1 MPLFLNEVWLGS
13 LEPKVLNEAIGFFG
27 NLSKGSKPNNLPDN
41 LRMVAGPWLSNE
53 EAKVMFVFEINDPSD
68 MMEAFAERMV
78 SGLFARRKLTL
89 LSNWADASKL
99 AVKLDGKKIQPAG
112 TTVPAAA

>member
-1 MPLFLNEVWLGS
+1 
-13 LEPKVLNEAIGFFG
+13 
-27 NLSKGSKPNNLPDN
+27 
-41 LRMVAGPWLSNE
+41 MVAGPWLSNE

-89 LSNWADASKL
+89 LSNWTDASKL
-99 AVKLDGKKIQPAG
+99 AAKLGSKSSQPVRAAA
-112 TTVPAAA
+112 PAATRGAMR

>member
-13 LEPKVLNEAIGFFG
+13 LEPKVFNEAIEFFG
-27 NLSKGSKPNNLPDN
+27 NLSKGSKPDNLPEN

-89 LSNWADASKL
+89 LSDWSDAGKL
-99 AVKLDGKKIQPAG
+99 AAKLSGKTSQPVRAIAS
-112 TTVPAAA
+112 AAA